1 MTLEL
6 ATAHATEVASHPTA
20 RGTGLD
26 LALAVREPELHQGQQ
41 RGLAREHPRPLAPFD
56 NASEAA
62 PTAHCGQA
70 VQVYDFDVTS
80 MT

>member
-1 MTLEL
+1 VTLEH

-41 RGLAREHPRPLAPFD
+41 RGLAREQPRPLAPFD
-56 NASEAA
+56 KA
-62 PTAHCGQA
+62 PPKQLQPLTVDKQIR
-70 VQVYDFDVTS
+70 S
-80 MT
+80 MILMPHQ